1 MIAINSAL
9 ISSNPTALGESV
21 FCTCINQNKRPME
34 HSPWALKTFIN
45 PNQMMC
51 FDSVSLLLSSF
62 RINPWLV
69 FCFLAH
75 PSPLLPIA
83 GKGIKIDSRKALL

>member
-1 MIAINSAL
+1 MGFEAIHQPKSSSVL
-9 ISSNPTALGESV
+9 I
-21 FCTCINQNKRPME
+21 
-34 HSPWALKTFIN
+34 PWL
-45 PNQMMC
+45 
-51 FDSVSLLLSSF
+51 LLLSSF

-69 FCFLAH
+69 FFFLAH